1 MKRQKKTRKMKFPS
15 FLKGAK
21 DAVFERSVLI
31 LVLIVFLVTVVFL
44 GKAFLYRSDYFRL
57 KSVEAKS
64 PFFDLKTAHA
74 ISSQILEL
82 YHGRNI
88 FRINLKGIA
97 DSLQDA
103 YPDAKEVVAR
113 IALPDRI
120 AVTMKFR
127 KPVAVVRDGKLYPV
141 DEEGFVLPSM
151 DIGSLKDLP
160 VIDGVDIRYDERRG
174 KKNTSGNLKLALEL
188 LRNIREVRPLT
199 EYGLAGIDA
208 KDGKN
213 LSFLLKSGTKVIVGS
228 ENFKERLWLLEKT
241 LKDPRLVLDRIEYI
255 DVRFNDAVVGPK

>member
-1 MKRQKKTRKMKFPS
+1 
-15 FLKGAK
+15 
-21 DAVFERSVLI
+21 
-31 LVLIVFLVTVVFL
+31 
-44 GKAFLYRSDYFRL
+44 
-57 KSVEAKS
+57 
-64 PFFDLKTAHA
+64 
-74 ISSQILEL
+74 
-82 YHGRNI
+82 
-88 FRINLKGIA
+88 
-97 DSLQDA
+97 
-103 YPDAKEVVAR
+103 AR
-113 IALPDRI
+113 IALHDRI
-120 AVTMKFR
+120 AGTRKFR